1 MRKNII
7 LIISI
12 TVLFLSA
19 GGAQISQAKYTSR
32 SNYLLLY
39 GNIFYV
45 GGSGLGNYSKIQDA
59 INNASDGDTVFVFSG
74 VYNERLYVN
83 RSINLIGENKY
94 STIIKGLG
102 FDNVVRIVNSWVT
115 VQNFYINNS
124 GHFVPDSGILI
135 YGEINNIT
143 IQNNIIS
150 NNNIGICIGEQY
162 LYKSIEHVTIESN
175 LIKNNRYGVKLF
187 ICYNNQISN
196 NTFIGNGI
204 VIPEAYTRDNL
215 IINNTVNGKPLIF
228 LYKQSNKIIDKNAG
242 QIILVTCDN
251 ITISSICFD
260 KKCDVCIELFG
271 CHNCNVIDNNISNN
285 YYGVFCLNSDNNNIQ
300 RNFMYNVS
308 RGIYSDGSDSN
319 TISSNIINN
328 SRYGVYYTESNENSI
343 SNNSILNCRI
353 GLYLSHSSF
362 NQISFNLIDNSSENG
377 IETFFSCNFNKFLN
391 NTIFNCKRSGI
402 YLYGSYIIRFDLAS
416 NLNVISGNNIKYNS
430 VGINIEEASLSK
442 VTMNN
447 IVKNRFGII
456 VTTSRLSRI
465 FKNNIYD
472 NEEEDALIKNSFTS
486 RFRSNFWN
494 EKLLVHLIKGGI
506 YRYDF
511 WGYSWVLILPLIRFD
526 FPAVKKPYNI
536 GV

>member
-1 MRKNII
+1 MYKKIALFTIFI
-7 LIISI
+7 LILGAVIAPLTQSI
-12 TVLFLSA
+12 LVKESNV
-19 GGAQISQAKYTSR
+19 KTS
-32 SNYLLLY
+32 NGKTL
-39 GNIFYV
+39 YV
-45 GGSGLGNYSKIQDA
+45 GGSGLGNYSTIQDA
-59 INNASDGDTVFVFSG
+59 INNASDGDSVFVFSG
-74 VYNERLYVN
+74 TYNERLYVN
-83 RSINLIGENKY
+83 RSIDLIGENKY

-102 FDNVVRIVNSWVT
+102 FDNVVRIVNSSVT

-135 YGEINNIT
+135 YGEIHNIT
-143 IQNNIIS
+143 IQNNIITD
-150 NNNIGICIGEQY
+150 NNIGICIGDQY
-162 LYKSIEHVTIESN
+162 FYKKIEHVTIESN

-300 RNFMYNVS
+300 ENLMYNVS

-319 TISSNIINN
+319 IISSNKIDNT
-328 SRYGVYYTESNENSI
+328 RYGMYFTESNRNSI
-343 SNNSILNCRI
+343 SNNFILNCRI
-353 GLYLSHSSF
+353 GLYLSHSSY
-362 NQISFNLIDNSSENG
+362 NIISFNLIDNSSDNG
-377 IETFFSCNFNKFLN
+377 IYLSYTCNRNKFLN
-391 NTIFNCKRSGI
+391 NTIRFSRYSGI
-402 YLYGSYIIRFDLAS
+402 HIDSCTAIRFDLAS
-416 NLNVISGNNIKYNS
+416 NMNVISGNNIENNTR
-430 VGINIEEASLSK
+430 GIFLDEASLTK

-447 IVKNRFGII
+447 IVRNRYGIEVI
-456 VTTSRLSRI
+456 SSRLSRI
-465 FKNNIYD
+465 FKNNIFD
-472 NEEEDALIKNSFTS
+472 NEMEDALLKNSYTT
-486 RFRSNFWN
+486 RFNKNYWNGKFRIHAIPSGIYYYNFWI
-494 EKLLVHLIKGGI
+494 ET
-506 YRYDF
+506 
-511 WGYSWVLILPLIRFD
+511 WELILPFIRFD
-526 FPAVKKPYNI
+526 FNAVQKPYNL